1 MTTTSQDNAAADTTG
16 AAAALQLTQ
25 AAAQRIKT
33 QLAERGH
40 GIGLRLGLRKSG
52 CSGYMY
58 TMDYADEV
66 TETDDVFTA
75 HGASV
80 VVDRKYLDVLHGT
93 TVDFRREGLNRMFR
107 FDNPHARNACGC
119 GESFTV

>member
-1 MTTTSQDNAAADTTG
+1 MTTMSQDNAATDASGDNP
-16 AAAALQLTQ
+16 ALRLTQ
-25 AAAQRIKT
+25 AAADRIKT
-33 QLAERGH
+33 QLFERGH

-66 TETDDVFTA
+66 TDTDNVFSD

-80 VVDRKYLDVLHGT
+80 VIDRKYVEILDGT
-93 TVDFRREGLNRMFR
+93 IVDFRREGLNRMFR